1 MSTDALE
8 LIRQGDYIAQ
18 GLESAGNT
26 ASPETKGENAMSGVV
41 TRFKRRTRCSDNP
54 TALNTLRAI
63 YPDALELMGPSS
75 STQLRGLTLFWVLVL
90 LGICVFSLL
99 ITPQHIR
106 DGIRLGGYALWESI
120 IISSLGAWILWR
132 FCLRPIPYLLRTDL
146 FAPDNQPLIFDR
158 QNQRVYRLFDPNQGS
173 TKGRWWTRAPLPLQG
188 VEYHWGCI
196 TAEHRVQLITR
207 GNSVTRVHGLV
218 LVARDFPKKNEPQG
232 RLLDEFPVASS
243 MVLGET
249 TVPRLW
255 EHIRRYMED
264 NGPALPEG
272 EALQIDERPITLWQ
286 SLGVVS
292 PFGPQFLRWWR
303 DSRFMTILVFIGLPI
318 TFPAFTL
325 WGVGNWLSHKTT
337 RPTVWPKEVHKRI
350 GQPIQTSLDTSVLTK

>member
-1 MSTDALE
+1 MSTKALN
-8 LIRQGDYIAQ
+8 LIKHGDYTAP
-18 GLESAGNT
+18 GLESIG
-26 ASPETKGENAMSGVV
+26 PEEPAEVQGKNALSGVAR
-41 TRFKRRTRCSDNP
+41 RFKPREPCSDDP
-54 TALNTLRAI
+54 TALNTIKAVYPNAI
-63 YPDALELMGPSS
+63 ELMGATIT
-75 STQLRGLTLFWVLVL
+75 TQLRGIMSLVALGLLVL
-90 LGICVFSLL
+90 CAFIFPFGMQIFGEA
-99 ITPQHIR
+99 IQIH
-106 DGIRLGGYALWESI
+106 DGQALFTMLSVA
-120 IISSLGAWILWR
+120 LAAWVAWR
-132 FCLRPIPYLLRTDL
+132 FGLAPIPGLLRTDL

-272 EALQIDERPITLWQ
+272 EALQIDERPTTLWQ

-292 PFGPQFLRWWR
+292 PFGPQFWRWWR